1 MPKTQTKAELI
12 KLFHILIG
20 EIGFD
25 NDDKLALLGEYGVS
39 SSKDLKP
46 MQLMEI
52 CQRLQGVRSPSFC
65 EKDKWRKR
73 LIGAI
78 GAWLKTMDKD
88 KGNNLPLI
96 KGIACRAARCK
107 GFNNIE
113 LSSLRGLYFAF
124 RKQEKMAQSAKAL
137 SIEQM
142 QEIILGAIERVKNER
157 Y

>member
-1 MPKTQTKAELI
+1 MTKAELI
-12 KLFHILIG
+12 RKFHILLHQAG
-20 EIGFD
+20 WDEE
-25 NDDKLALLGEYGVS
+25 DKKALLAQYGVQ
-39 SSKDLKP
+39 SSKELRS
-46 MQLMEI
+46 QELEEI
-52 CQRLQGVRSPSFC
+52 CRQLSQCFGQAAQ

-78 GAWLKTMDKD
+78 GAWLKTMDKE

-107 GFNNIE
+107 EFNQIE
-113 LSSLRGLYFAF
+113 LSHLRGLYFAF